1 MQNNIKNLFSGYIFR
16 TLSLNKINISVFII
30 IFFTITGGGT
40 SFANGRIVKEGRKAT
55 VSDIKTFQKEYRY
68 EAGKAD
74 NKDTSKVLALYRIK
88 SLLLEEISN
97 YLESEKGIKNLHLT
111 REEVTTG
118 IAGIVTDEVLDET
131 WDGKSYWLKVEITA
145 DMNEVTEFIQGLLND
160 TFKIRDLMDLK
171 NKLTEKNN
179 EIERLRAEI
188 ESSKNP
194 DAIKLK
200 KYNKEVEILS
210 AFKWFEKGYA
220 FLESMNMSGAVD
232 ALNNGIALNPEYALA
247 YRIRG
252 TAYGNLGENQQ
263 EIKDLNRAI
272 ELNPKDTM
280 SYYSRGL
287 AYQNLGNHQQSLNN
301 FTMSIVL
308 EDHTFARAYYNR
320 GLIYHSLGDFQRAIG
335 NYKLAAKLGDKQA
348 QDSLKLLGIDW

>member
-1 MQNNIKNLFSGYIFR
+1 MQNNIKNLFSRYIFR

-200 KYNKEVEILS
+200 KYNKEVEMLS

-220 FLESMNMSGAVD
+220 FIESMNMSGAVD

-252 TAYGNLGENQQ
+252 SAYGNLGENQQ

-272 ELNPKDTM
+272 ELNPKDAIA
-280 SYYSRGL
+280 YYSRGL
-287 AYQNLGNHQQSLNN
+287 AYQNLGNYQQSLNN

-335 NYKLAAKLGDKQA
+335 NYKIAAKLGDKQA